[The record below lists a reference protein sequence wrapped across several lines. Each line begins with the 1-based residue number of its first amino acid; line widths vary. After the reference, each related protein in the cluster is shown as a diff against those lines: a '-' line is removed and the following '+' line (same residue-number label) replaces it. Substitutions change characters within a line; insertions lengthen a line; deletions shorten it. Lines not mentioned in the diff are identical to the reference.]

1 MSRTQSSSLYSNN
14 CVQRSFPS
22 SEGGGRMV
30 LGLRPIC
37 DCGEVVVL
45 RTARTPKNVGR
56 KFWCFANYKRESE
69 AGVWCNFS
77 NGGMKILMKKKMLL
91 SSTKT

>member
-1 MSRTQSSSLYSNN
+1 VPCSFSCLTFLVFGTLSLNAAMSRTQSSSLYSNN
-14 CVQRSFPS
+14 YVQRSFPS

-56 KFWCFANYKRESE
+56 KFWCFANYKVRL
-69 AGVWCNFS
+69 
-77 NGGMKILMKKKMLL
+77 I
-91 SSTKT
+91 

>member
-1 MSRTQSSSLYSNN
+1 
-14 CVQRSFPS
+14 VQRSFPS

-56 KFWCFANYKRESE
+56 KFWCFANYKVRL
-69 AGVWCNFS
+69 
-77 NGGMKILMKKKMLL
+77 I
-91 SSTKT
+91 